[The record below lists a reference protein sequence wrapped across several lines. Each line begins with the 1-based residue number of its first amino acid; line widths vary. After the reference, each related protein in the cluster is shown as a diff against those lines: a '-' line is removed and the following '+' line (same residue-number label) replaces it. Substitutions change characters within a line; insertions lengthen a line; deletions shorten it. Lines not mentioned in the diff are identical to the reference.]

1 MSIRRKYKN
10 EDAELDT
17 GPLND
22 ILFILMFFFLI
33 ISTLANPNVI
43 KMNNPRATSET
54 KAKQSVIVSINKN
67 RDIYLGQQKIVF
79 DSLESSLRKQLS
91 YGDSI
96 KPAVVINADSLVSW
110 GDIVRIMQVA
120 KKLGATTS
128 ASGTCQIISLGIG
141 RHQFELNCCNGVA
154 LIILSFP
161 YISFRI
167 SVLKI
172 IVQKDLLYFFRI
184 ILMNFNKILPL
195 GVKCDLQIL

>member
-1 MSIRRKYKN
+1 MSIRKRYKN
-10 EDAELDT
+10 EDTELDT

-67 RDIYLGQQKIVF
+67 RDIYLGQQKIIF
-79 DSLESSLRKQLS
+79 DSLESSLKKQLRV
-91 YGDSI
+91 GDSI

-110 GDIVRIMQVA
+110 GDIVRVMQVA

-128 ASGTCQIISLGIG
+128 AS
-141 RHQFELNCCNGVA
+141 VA
-154 LIILSFP
+154 G
-161 YISFRI
+161 
-167 SVLKI
+167 
-172 IVQKDLLYFFRI
+172 QK
-184 ILMNFNKILPL
+184 
-195 GVKCDLQIL
+195 

>member
-1 MSIRRKYKN
+1 MSIRKKYTK
-10 EDAELDT
+10 EHTDVDT

-43 KMNNPRATSET
+43 KMNNPKATSDT

-79 DSLESSLRKQLS
+79 DSLESSLKQQIRI
-91 YGDSI
+91 GDSI

-110 GDIVRIMQVA
+110 GDIVRVMQVA

-128 ASGTCQIISLGIG
+128 ASVRGI
-141 RHQFELNCCNGVA
+141 
-154 LIILSFP
+154 
-161 YISFRI
+161 
-167 SVLKI
+167 K
-172 IVQKDLLYFFRI
+172 
-184 ILMNFNKILPL
+184 
-195 GVKCDLQIL
+195 